1 MTYTLSQRLK
11 RLQSIIF
18 KLTNEDKET
27 DKMQLSRMQDIGGI
41 RIVTKSIGDV
51 IKLSEIL
58 SNTK

>member
-1 MTYTLSQRLK
+1 L
-11 RLQSIIF
+11 